1 MVVNHKIQFFL
12 IFVEVYFYRAI
23 FPIILVAFINRNSPL
38 LGALHRSHFQCGK
51 CEGRRSQSSEARTP
65 SLALPPRWARKGV
78 LHLWCVTRLTFVCM
92 LRYSEWDAVPIW
104 VPGFF
109 GTYSGMVY
117 WAGFRTLQYLQ
128 WNVILI
134 WFPNSSIFIMSRYS
148 NPSSGLFGICV
159 ETLRRYSY
167 TPTIP
172 GQDAPR
178 PLPSPPRILCFFL
191 PAGNASLRERISVRA
206 VAEEGGYNLG
216 CGRGRYCGRVSCLS
230 QRRVL
235 ALLQWF

>member
-1 MVVNHKIQFFL
+1 MLTTWILYHIFCLLSTVNFIFLKFFLIVCFSKTIICDSSVIIPLGVVVVNHKIQFFL

-23 FPIILVAFINRNSPL
+23 FPIILVAFINRNFPL
-38 LGALHRSHFQCGK
+38 LDALHRSHFQCGK

-117 WAGFRTLQYLQ
+117 WAGFQTLQYL
-128 WNVILI
+128 
-134 WFPNSSIFIMSRYS
+134 
-148 NPSSGLFGICV
+148 
-159 ETLRRYSY
+159 
-167 TPTIP
+167 
-172 GQDAPR
+172 
-178 PLPSPPRILCFFL
+178 
-191 PAGNASLRERISVRA
+191 
-206 VAEEGGYNLG
+206 
-216 CGRGRYCGRVSCLS
+216 
-230 QRRVL
+230 
-235 ALLQWF
+235 